1 MKLRDLGERSIISR
15 LASITG
21 LPYKDDCSYIDE
33 GDHYILITTDVIR
46 KETHIPD
53 GTDPELA
60 GRFMASINLSDIAAM
75 AGVPQYFMTAYS
87 LDPDLDMDYVESIER
102 GMMSVL
108 RKYSVDFIGGDM
120 KEGDDLTLTGIAIGR
135 QTKKLTRKRSD
146 IAKGQMVGYTNR
158 IGRAASGYIFYKSG
172 YDRKRG
178 IFMLLGVEPRITEA
192 IKMSEYGAKFMMD
205 LSDGLYS
212 SLDQMKQD
220 YGVGFRIVRDEIVF
234 DESVSKAS
242 EISGSDV
249 YDISAN
255 YGGDYEILFTVDESD
270 YKDFQAAMDSEHIEV
285 HFIGETWEGDNII
298 FDGRSWHRIVG
309 RGYEHFSEKPKL
321 GRIE

>member
-1 MKLRDLGERSIISR
+1 MKLKYIGERSIISK

-21 LPYKDDCSYIDE
+21 LPYKDDCSWVDE
-33 GDHYILITTDVIR
+33 GDHYLLITTDSIR
-46 KETHIPD
+46 KETHLPD
-53 GTDPELA
+53 GTDPHLA

-75 AGVPQYFMTAYS
+75 AGHPISFMTAYS
-87 LDPDLDMDYVESIER
+87 VSPDLDMEYLEAIEE

-108 RKYSVDFIGGDM
+108 RKYSVDFIGGDL
-120 KEGDDLTLTGIAIGR
+120 KEGDDLTLVGIAIGR

-178 IFMLLGVEPRITEA
+178 LSMLLGVEPRISEA
-192 IKMSEYGAKFMMD
+192 IKMSEYGARFMMD
-205 LSDGLYS
+205 LSDGLYA

-220 YGVGFRIVRDEIVF
+220 YGVGFRIVRDEIAY
-234 DESVSKAS
+234 DDSVNKAS

-249 YDISAN
+249 YDIAGN
-255 YGGDYEILFTVDESD
+255 YGGDYEILFSVDEAN

-285 HFIGETWEGDNII
+285 HFIGETWNGDNIM
-298 FDGRSWHRIVG
+298 FDGNAWHPIIG

-321 GRIE
+321 GRIV